1 METMKKH
8 DDYYESLRK
17 MGFKMEREWN
27 RKIKDLLNKR
37 TIIKQASMES
47 QISAKIFKQL
57 QDSMETLSALG
68 NFPTKRDVANVAKMQ
83 VQLEEKID
91 QIEEMLSQLRAG
103 HISQDYSDTNPA
115 TIKRDRK
122 AEKRARLHKILNSLR
137 QGMES

>member
-1 METMKKH
+1 MKKH